1 MSDLSFWVIHG
12 GAIWQIALA
21 LSMVAGFV
29 VTHLLVDRAMRA
41 RAARVRETIGA
52 PRPALRPDDAGKHVT
67 YTGTIVAVG
76 KDAKD
81 APPGAGLV
89 ATVSPQGVELSEE
102 PTQKALTGA
111 LAGAR
116 LAIEIGDE
124 KLTLDGPPQ
133 VLVGSKETERC
144 VSGEAGRILLWD
156 FASQLGTL
164 PKRPFGI
171 RTLSVGD
178 KVRVSGLLRHEPDD
192 AHTQDYRSARGAY
205 FLEVASEE
213 ADGKFVP
220 IAYEGRPRPLARKRG
235 RTALRAL
242 TVPLGFAA
250 VLGGLGEIAIRVNR
264 PTSAAIAAATPFRRA
279 DALGQLRAQMNLQEH
294 ADAKLVARAAHLDT
308 VRGRCGDASDDWF
321 EHGKIRTSI
330 EVAERCKDES
340 RAGRGYAALAELEQ
354 AAQAFERARTTDPRL
369 PPSLTEATAY
379 LAASKSDRAANTL
392 RALAASWEGPVGT
405 RERFECIANAVE
417 ARAGKSQSLD
427 ALRAASERS
436 ERSGDNTSCVLLF
449 ADLSH
454 GAERTALLSRY
465 RYSYRREGMLTAT
478 PVADALELEDGIT
491 GLIERDYGSN
501 GGNDGLYLSPVALV
515 TNPRAGVFNV
525 PPALSEAARR
535 TLEKGTKPTE
545 ALLRAR
551 YDLLLSLLDSYIGET
566 DDAKKHLDAAELY
579 LEKALPIAEAE
590 AKEMQL
596 ARQRAYDSPD
606 AEPYP
611 YWRAS
616 AIERASSA
624 MRQRKDELGAFKLA
638 LAVRARDPGAKDKL
652 AGTLRE
658 DTRGGYDY
666 RGMSLMASH
675 ELTPFIDARMNGERR
690 GIEILANGDT
700 RDVNRKL
707 WDLLLAEDAD
717 GLAARLRARGLD
729 GRGVIEAAGGLAP
742 KSNELGKWLR
752 WSYPPACTTCGAYP
766 LMNHTASRRDAAIA
780 LGDTEVTN
788 ESRDIALRLRALLL
802 RRDIAIPL
810 AVLSEMSPP

>member
-41 RAARVRETIGA
+41 RASRVRETLGA
-52 PRPALRPDDAGKHVT
+52 PRPALRADDAGKHVT

-76 KDAKD
+76 KDAKE
-81 APPGAGLV
+81 APPGSGLV

-116 LAIEIGDE
+116 LAVEIGDG

-156 FASQLGTL
+156 FAGQLGAL

-192 AHTQDYRSARGAY
+192 SHTQDYRSARGAY

-213 ADGKFVP
+213 ADAKFVP

-242 TVPLGFAA
+242 TVPLGLAA
-250 VLGGLGEIAIRVNR
+250 VLGGVGEIAIRVNR
-264 PTSAAIAAATPFRRA
+264 PTSAAIAAATPFRRT
-279 DALGQLRAQMNLQEH
+279 DALGQLRAQMNLQDR

-330 EVAERCKDES
+330 EVAERCKDDS
-340 RAGRGYAALAELEQ
+340 RAGRGYAALSDFEH
-354 AAQAFERARTTDPRL
+354 AAQAFERARTADPRL

-379 LAASKSDRAANTL
+379 LAASKSERAATTL
-392 RALAASWEGPVGT
+392 RALASTWEGPVGT
-405 RERFECIANAVE
+405 RERFECLADAVE
-417 ARAGKSQSLD
+417 ARAGKSQALD
-427 ALRAASERS
+427 ALRAASERGD
-436 ERSGDNTSCVLLF
+436 RSNENTSCVLLL
-449 ADLSH
+449 ADLTH
-454 GAERTALLSRY
+454 GAERTTILSRY
-465 RYSYRREGMLTAT
+465 RYAYRRDGMLSNNL
-478 PVADALELEDGIT
+478 VADALEIEDGIS
-491 GLIERDYGSN
+491 GVLERDDN
-501 GGNDGLYLSPVALV
+501 GNGDGLYVSPSALV

-535 TLEKGTKPTE
+535 ALEKSTKPRE
-545 ALLRAR
+545 ALFRAR
-551 YDLLLSLLDSYIGET
+551 YELLLSLLDSYIGET
-566 DDAKKHLDAAELY
+566 DDAKKHLDTADGQ
-579 LEKALPIAEAE
+579 LEKALPAMEAE
-590 AKEMQL
+590 AKEMQA
-596 ARQRAYDSPD
+596 ARQRAYSDPD

-616 AIERASSA
+616 AIERAA
-624 MRQRKDELGAFKLA
+624 QTMRTRKFELTAFQLA
-638 LAVRARDPGAKDKL
+638 LAVRSRDPGAKEKL
-652 AGTLRE
+652 AAALHEEHRSYE
-658 DTRGGYDY
+658 Y
-666 RGMSLMASH
+666 RGMTTSVAY
-675 ELTPFIDARMNGERR
+675 ELGPFLDARVNAERR
-690 GIEILANGDT
+690 GIETLANGDS

-707 WDLLLAEDAD
+707 WDLLLAGDAG
-717 GLAARLRARGLD
+717 GLASRLRSRGLD
-729 GRGVIEAAGGLAP
+729 GRGVIEASGGLAQ
-742 KSNELGKWLR
+742 KSDELGQWLR
-752 WSYPPACTTCGAYP
+752 WSYPAACTTCGVYP

-780 LGDTEVTN
+780 LGDAETTN